1 MRRKGPNWLVANRCA
16 KIRYEDGGRGI
27 SIMDVK
33 GSPHDGGLIM
43 DFASYPHWVDRL
55 ENTDIYCNNER
66 NRIKV
71 AFTLSVLGID
81 VAYWIDHRYDLDA
94 GHMTWQ
100 LDYDK
105 HSDIDDS
112 TGYWLVYAAPNRP
125 GFTRVEYTVDLRLS
139 SRVPKLVE
147 NLLANQGLDKATS
160 GSSNK
165 QSSDRLGRS
174 ALAGKWYFLEHNH
187 AALTL
192 FAFPLPDGDFH
203 ALGMWRQRIGAGS
216 GGRHSGGLGNSIGR
230 RAH

>member
-1 MRRKGPNWLVANRCA
+1 MPWPGTPTVPHPHTGVAPKFSSPSPTALNAEEGAKLAGGESVRKQ
-16 KIRYEDGGRGI
+16 IRYEDGGRGI

-33 GSPHDGGLIM
+33 GSPQDVWNVIM
-43 DFASYPHWVDRL
+43 DFSSYPNWVDML
-55 ENTDIYCNNER
+55 ENTDIYFNNER

-125 GFTRVEYTVDLRLS
+125 GFTRGVHCRPAPIEPRSQTRRKS
-139 SRVPKLVE
+139 FGQSRTRQSHQLG
-147 NLLANQGLDKATS
+147 QATS
-160 GSSNK
+160 
-165 QSSDRLGRS
+165 
-174 ALAGKWYFLEHNH
+174 
-187 AALTL
+187 
-192 FAFPLPDGDFH
+192 
-203 ALGMWRQRIGAGS
+203 
-216 GGRHSGGLGNSIGR
+216 
-230 RAH
+230 RAVTDWAEVR